1 MSFKTDKLYGRR
13 GGGWKEAPAPESKP
27 VVTVVAAP
35 AGPKALRRHL
45 MVEHRIPTTVLD
57 EHSPKE
63 WANWHTAEHKH
74 RLPEFLRHRHDAPAP
89 IEAAEG
95 EHAGRLRAAR
105 DGKLPASITQ
115 EVIDRAA
122 YAAKRR
128 AEGLPVSPYDREC
141 SEVAQEIAARAARK
155 ARKGRAA

>member
-13 GGGWKEAPAPESKP
+13 GGRWKEAPAPETKP
-27 VVTVVAAP
+27 EVAVLAPP

-57 EHSPKE
+57 EFGPKD
-63 WANWHTAEHKH
+63 WAAWHTAEHKH
-74 RLPEFLRHRHDAPAP
+74 RLPEFLRHRHDAPAAL
-89 IEAAEG
+89 EGAEG

-105 DGKLPASITQ
+105 DGKLPASIAQ

-128 AEGLPVSPYDREC
+128 AEGLPVSQYDREC
-141 SEVAQEIAARAARK
+141 TEVAQAIAARAARK